1 MTAFSDEFINKV
13 QNFWFDGQKLKKS
26 DNDKIFTIYHVMDKF
41 NLTYAQVSRMVYLK
55 PYYGKNTT

>member
-13 QNFWFDGQKLKKS
+13 QTFWFDGQKLKKS
-26 DNDKIFTIYHVMDKF
+26 DNDKIFTIYHVMDEF